1 MKGCKKML
9 HANSKHKIARVTMLI
24 SDKNDT
30 KLKKIARDN
39 ITNKNFNETRQV
51 KSQTGT

>member
-9 HANSKHKIARVTMLI
+9 HANSKQIARVTMLI

-39 ITNKNFNETRQV
+39 ITNKNFNETR
-51 KSQTGT
+51 